1 MNTGLVIAIII
12 AVVILVLLAV
22 AFAQRR
28 RTQRLQERFGPE
40 YQRAVA
46 REGDVRS
53 AESQLTER
61 EKRRGEL
68 EIVELDPA
76 DRARYQEAWR
86 ATQGKFVDDP
96 NGATREADVLVA
108 RVMRDRGYPV
118 DDFDRRV
125 DDISVDHPTVAEN
138 YREAHAVSRAN
149 ERGLASTDDLRK
161 AFVHYRSLF
170 MELLGVDGDART
182 TDEDA
187 RATDADART
196 TDAEARTTDAEARTT
211 DAEARTRR
219 PGR

>member
-1 MNTGLVIAIII
+1 MNVGWIIAIII
-12 AVVILVLLAV
+12 AVIIVVLLAV

-28 RTQRLQERFGPE
+28 RTQGLQERFGPE

-53 AESQLTER
+53 AESQLSER
-61 EKRRGEL
+61 EQRHGEL
-68 EIVELDPA
+68 EIVELDPGA
-76 DRARYQEAWR
+76 RARYQEAWR

-96 NGATREADVLVA
+96 AGATREADVLVA

-118 DDFDRRV
+118 DDFERRV

-149 ERGLASTDDLRK
+149 ERGLASTDDLRQ

-170 MELLGVDGDART
+170 VELRGADGDART
-182 TDEDA
+182 TDADA
-187 RATDADART
+187 RTPDGDARTTDADART
-196 TDAEARTTDAEARTT
+196 TDAD
-211 DAEARTRR
+211 ARTREAK
-219 PGR
+219 

>member
-1 MNTGLVIAIII
+1 MSTGLVIAIVI
-12 AVVILVLLAV
+12 AVIIIVLLAV

-28 RTQRLQERFGPE
+28 RTQQLQERFGPE

-53 AESQLTER
+53 AESQLSER
-61 EKRRGEL
+61 EQRRSKL

-76 DRARYQEAWR
+76 ARARHQEAWM

-96 NGATREADVLVA
+96 GGATREADALVA

-118 DDFDRRV
+118 DDFERRV
-125 DDISVDHPTVAEN
+125 DDVSVDHPTVAEN

-149 ERGLASTDDLRK
+149 ERGLASTDDLRQ

-170 MELLGVDGDART
+170 VELLGVDADAPTTDGHTRTTDADTRRTDADAPATDGDART
-182 TDEDA
+182 TD
-187 RATDADART
+187 ADART
-196 TDAEARTTDAEARTT
+196 REAK
-211 DAEARTRR
+211 
-219 PGR
+219 